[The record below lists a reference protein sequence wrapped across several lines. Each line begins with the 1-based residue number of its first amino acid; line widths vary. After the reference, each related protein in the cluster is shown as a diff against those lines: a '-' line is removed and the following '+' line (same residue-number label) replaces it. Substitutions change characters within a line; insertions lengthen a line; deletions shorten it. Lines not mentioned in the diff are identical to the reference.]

1 MSIRQQIV
9 DAIKARLGDI
19 SIANGYSFD
28 MTTAKVTEWR
38 DTPIQEDVDTHGVD
52 IRDIQASRTSQD
64 DDEQQWQLVTEL
76 EFFEIGDASP
86 SLVRQRVQD
95 ITTAL
100 STLDEEDF
108 VQGAYL
114 EDVEIDVARLKK
126 RRTSAVLITV
136 VVHYYADEWEI

>member
-9 DAIKARLGDI
+9 DAIKARLSDI

-28 MTTAKVTEWR
+28 MTAAKVTEWR
-38 DTPIQEDVDTHGVD
+38 DTPIQEDVDTHGID
-52 IRDIQASRTSQD
+52 IRDVQASRTSQD

-76 EFFEIGDASP
+76 EFFEIGDLSP
-86 SLVRQRVQD
+86 SQVRQKVQD

-126 RRTSAVLITV
+126 RRISAVLITLI
-136 VVHYYADEWEI
+136 VHYYAEEWEI

>member
-9 DAIKARLGDI
+9 DAIKTRLGDI

-28 MTTAKVTEWR
+28 MIAAKVTEWR
-38 DTPIQEDVDTHGVD
+38 DTPIQEDVDTHGID

-64 DDEQQWQLVTEL
+64 EDEQQWQLVTEL

-100 STLDEEDF
+100 SSLDEEDF

-126 RRTSAVLITV
+126 RRITAVLITLI
-136 VVHYYADEWEI
+136 VHYYADEWEI

>member
-9 DAIKARLGDI
+9 DAIKARLSDI

-28 MTTAKVTEWR
+28 MTAAKVTEWR
-38 DTPIQEDVDTHGVD
+38 DTPIQEDVDTHGID
-52 IRDIQASRTSQD
+52 IRDVQASRTSQD

-76 EFFEIGDASP
+76 EFFEIGDLSP
-86 SLVRQRVQD
+86 SQVRQKVQD
-95 ITTAL
+95 VTTAL
-100 STLDEEDF
+100 STLDGEDF

-126 RRTSAVLITV
+126 RRISAVLITMI
-136 VVHYYADEWEI
+136 VHYYAEEWEI

>member
-9 DAIKARLGDI
+9 DAIKTRLGDI

-126 RRTSAVLITV
+126 RRISAVLITLI
-136 VVHYYADEWEI
+136 VHYYADEWEI

>member
-1 MSIRQQIV
+1 MSIRQNIV
-9 DAIKARLGDI
+9 DAIKTRLADI

-28 MTTAKVTEWR
+28 MTAAKVTEWR
-38 DTPIQEDVDTHGVD
+38 DTPIQEDVDTHGID
-52 IRDIQASRTSQD
+52 IRDFQASRTSQD
-64 DDEQQWQLVTEL
+64 DDEQQWQLILEL

-86 SLVRQRVQD
+86 ALVRQRVQD
-95 ITTAL
+95 ITTTL

-126 RRTSAVLITV
+126 RRISAVLITLI
-136 VVHYYADEWEI
+136 VHYYADEWEI